1 MHPIP
6 LLHSNIIYNII
17 TKLLCSQLFISSLLA
32 FGGLGSQ
39 GKTPPHSPSYSC
51 SPNPI
56 SRPNEFSGSNCGNY
70 GQSVPIPVPTQVQ
83 NYHRMEQNLHS
94 PSQDGS
100 PRLST
105 PVRRCSSNSSL
116 GFGRTGPSPPYPGGH
131 GALAGLR
138 RLSVGGARPFQLS
151 PQGLLEC
158 TDVSENV
165 SLLSLL
171 LFFFFLSP
179 PLSHLPLCLKWV
191 PSLSCQGRRTRW
203 AQTQVAEG
211 RRAELSSSSTRGL
224 PLSSKAWSPGFT
236 APHVSSRLLAEAA
249 GKRSGSSTRTQW
261 WPITRQAW

>member
-1 MHPIP
+1 M
-6 LLHSNIIYNII
+6 
-17 TKLLCSQLFISSLLA
+17 
-32 FGGLGSQ
+32 
-39 GKTPPHSPSYSC
+39 
-51 SPNPI
+51 
-56 SRPNEFSGSNCGNY
+56 
-70 GQSVPIPVPTQVQ
+70 
-83 NYHRMEQNLHS
+83 
-94 PSQDGS
+94 
-100 PRLST
+100 
-105 PVRRCSSNSSL
+105 RRCSSNSSL

-211 RRAELSSSSTRGL
+211 RRAEVRTRSSPPSFPVRPHNFCVLLVVDVMVKLVRGTGD
-224 PLSSKAWSPGFT
+224 SCFV
-236 APHVSSRLLAEAA
+236 VSQGYPFPVGLIIAV
-249 GKRSGSSTRTQW
+249 
-261 WPITRQAW
+261 